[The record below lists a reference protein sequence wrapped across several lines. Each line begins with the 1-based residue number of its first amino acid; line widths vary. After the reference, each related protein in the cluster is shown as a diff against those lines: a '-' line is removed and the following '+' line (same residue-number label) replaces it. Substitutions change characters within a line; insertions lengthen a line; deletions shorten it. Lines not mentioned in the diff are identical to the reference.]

1 MRMLTPLLLGL
12 LVLVSGCQKR
22 DEASKTGLI
31 YCAEG
36 APRTFN
42 PQLANS
48 DATLDASARPLYD
61 RLLEVNA
68 NTLGIEGGLATR
80 WQSSEDG
87 LSYTLTL
94 RKGVTFHRTPWFSPT
109 RHFNADD
116 VLFTWQRL
124 LDEHHPFHAVS
135 GGEYPYFYS
144 LGLGNL
150 IKRVYKKGP
159 YEVVFELNRPDASF
173 LATLASDYAIVLSA
187 EYGEQML
194 KAGTPALLDSRPI
207 GTGPF
212 SFKEYR
218 HNEFVRYL
226 RHPGYWGGEARM
238 EQLIYD
244 ITPKSSKRLA
254 KLLTGECDVM
264 STPSA
269 SQLSVIDKDSHL
281 DLSVQSGM
289 NVAFLALNTRKAPF
303 NKVQVRQ
310 ALASAINVQNLLQAV
325 YFETGQSAASLLP
338 PLSWGYNPSLPQRK
352 PDLTLARQLLK
363 DAGYPNGFDMQ
374 VLVQPGARPYN
385 PDGLKTAQ
393 LMRSDFA
400 KIGVSLK
407 IVQQAWPVIETRLAH
422 GQYDSLLSGWI
433 ADNADPDNFFRQ
445 LLSCAAV
452 ERGNNYSR
460 WCSPAFDQLLD
471 DAVTTPQLAFRL
483 RNYYYAQSLLNE
495 QLPLIPLAHALRTQV
510 SRSDI
515 QGLTLMPFGG
525 TTFNQAHRE

>member
-1 MRMLTPLLLGL
+1 MFKPLLLGL
-12 LVLVSGCQKR
+12 LVLVTGCQKQ
-22 DEASKTGLI
+22 DDASRTGLI

-36 APRTFN
+36 SPQTFN
-42 PQLANS
+42 PQVSNS
-48 DATLDASARPLYD
+48 GVTLDASSRPLYD
-61 RLLEVNA
+61 RLLEVNP
-68 NTLGIEGGLATR
+68 NTLALEPALATD
-80 WQSSEDG
+80 WHISEDG
-87 LSYTLTL
+87 LTYTLTL
-94 RKGVTFHRTPWFSPT
+94 RKGVTFHHTPWFKPSRT
-109 RHFNADD
+109 LHADD
-116 VLFTWQRL
+116 VVFTYARQ
-124 LDEHHPFHAVS
+124 LDEQHPYHNVS

-144 LGLGNL
+144 LGLDQL

-159 YEVVFELNRPDASF
+159 EQVVFELNRPDASF

-187 EYGEQML
+187 EYADQMRS
-194 KAGTPALLDSRPI
+194 AGTPALLDTQPV

-218 HNEFVRYL
+218 HNEYVRYL
-226 RHPGYWGGEARM
+226 HHPGYWGGEAKI

-281 DLSVQSGM
+281 NLSVQSGM

-325 YFETGQSAASLLP
+325 YFETGQPAASLLP
-338 PLSWGYNPSLPQRK
+338 PLSWGYNPSLTQRK
-352 PDLTLARQLLK
+352 PDLKLARQLLR
-363 DAGYPNGFDMQ
+363 DAGYPQGFEMQ

-393 LMRSDFA
+393 LMRSDLA
-400 KIGVSLK
+400 KIGVKLK

-525 TTFNQAHRE
+525 TTFNQAYRE

>member
-12 LVLVSGCQKR
+12 LVLVTGCQKQ

-31 YCAEG
+31 YCVEG
-36 APRTFN
+36 APQTFN

-48 DATLDASARPLYD
+48 GVTLDASARPLYD

-68 NTLGIEGGLATR
+68 NTLDIEAGLATA
-80 WQSSEDG
+80 WHSSDDG
-87 LSYTLTL
+87 LIYSLTL
-94 RKGVTFHRTPWFSPT
+94 RKGVTFHRTPWFSPS
-109 RHFNADD
+109 RPFDADD
-116 VLFTWQRL
+116 VLFTYHRL
-124 LDEHHPFHAVS
+124 LDEAHPYHAIS
-135 GGEYPYFYS
+135 GGQYPYFYS
-144 LGLGNL
+144 LGLASL

-159 YEVVFELNRPDASF
+159 HEVVFELNRPDASF

-187 EYGEQML
+187 EYGEQMI
-194 KAGTPALLDSRPI
+194 KAGTPELLDNRPI

-226 RHPGYWGGEARM
+226 RHPGYWGGEARI

-303 NKVQVRQ
+303 NKVKVRQ
-310 ALASAINVQNLLQAV
+310 AIASAINVQNLLQAV
-325 YFETGQSAASLLP
+325 YFETGQPAASLLP
-338 PLSWGYNPSLPQRK
+338 PLSWGYNPSLQLRK
-352 PDLTLARQLLK
+352 QDLKLARQLLAE
-363 DAGYPNGFDMQ
+363 AGLPHGFEMQ

-393 LMRSDFA
+393 LMRSDLA
-400 KIGVSLK
+400 KIGVKLK
-407 IVQQAWPVIETRLAH
+407 IVQQAWPVIETRLAK

-471 DAVTTPQLAFRL
+471 DAVTTPQLSFRL
-483 RNYYYAQSLLNE
+483 RNYYYAQTLLNE

-515 QGLTLMPFGG
+515 EGLTLMPFGG

>member
-1 MRMLTPLLLGL
+1 MLKPMLLGL
-12 LVLVSGCQKR
+12 LVLVTGCQKQ

-31 YCAEG
+31 YCVEG
-36 APRTFN
+36 APQTFN

-48 DATLDASARPLYD
+48 AVTLDASARPLYD

-68 NTLGIEGGLATR
+68 NTLSIEGGLATR
-80 WQSSEDG
+80 WRVSDDG
-87 LSYTLTL
+87 LTYRLTL
-94 RKGVTFHRTPWFSPT
+94 RKGVSFHRTPWFNPSRP
-109 RHFNADD
+109 FNADD
-116 VLFTWQRL
+116 VVFTYQRL
-124 LDEHHPFHAVS
+124 LDEHHPFHRIS
-135 GGEYPYFYS
+135 GGDYPYFSS
-144 LGLGNL
+144 LGLSSL
-150 IKRVYKKGP
+150 IKRVYKQGP
-159 YEVVFELNRPDASF
+159 HEVVFELNRPDSSF

-187 EYGEQML
+187 EYGEQMQ
-194 KAGTPALLDSRPI
+194 KAGTPELLDSRPI

-218 HNEFVRYL
+218 HNEYVRYL
-226 RHPGYWGGEARM
+226 RHPGYWGGEAKI

-244 ITPKSSKRLA
+244 ITPRSSKRLA

-281 DLSVQSGM
+281 NLSVQSGM

-303 NKVQVRQ
+303 NKVKVRQ
-310 ALASAINVQNLLQAV
+310 AIASAINVQNLLQAV
-325 YFETGQSAASLLP
+325 YFETGQPAASLLP
-338 PLSWGYNPSLPQRK
+338 PLSWGYNPSLQPRK
-352 PDLTLARQLLK
+352 QDLKLARQLLAE
-363 DAGYPNGFDMQ
+363 AGFSHGFEMQ

-393 LMRSDFA
+393 LMRSDLA
-400 KIGVSLK
+400 KIGVKLK
-407 IVQQAWPVIETRLAH
+407 IVQQAWPVIETRLAK
-422 GQYDSLLSGWI
+422 GQYDSLLSGWV

-483 RNYYYAQSLLNE
+483 RNYYYAQTLLGE
-495 QLPLIPLAHALRTQV
+495 QLPVIPLAHALRTQV
-510 SRSDI
+510 SRNDI
-515 QGLTLMPFGG
+515 EGLTLMPFGG
-525 TTFNQAHRE
+525 TTFNQAYRE